1 MSRLVRSQSA
11 FLNLLCT
18 TSDLQKKALL
28 KSITTVQLAA
38 LCEIIYNVYKG
49 TVKLS
54 QYFVRKFVPF
64 KKEFLKLIN
73 KRLSEAQKKVSLI
86 KLRSVLPI
94 VLKLVISMINNGTR
108 ISTAGVRD
116 IRHSDE
122 ILSADRGQ
130 EQSTDP

>member
-49 TVKLS
+49 TVELS
-54 QYFVRKFVPF
+54 QYFVRKLVPF

-94 VLKLVISMINNGTR
+94 VLKPVISMINNGTR
-108 ISTAGVRD
+108 ISTAGERE

>member
-11 FLNLLCT
+11 FLNLLYT
-18 TSDLQKKALL
+18 TSDLQIKALL

-54 QYFVRKFVPF
+54 QYFVRKLVPF

-94 VLKLVISMINNGTR
+94 VLKPVISMINNGTR
-108 ISTAGVRD
+108 ISTAGERE

-122 ILSADRGQ
+122 ILSTDREQ